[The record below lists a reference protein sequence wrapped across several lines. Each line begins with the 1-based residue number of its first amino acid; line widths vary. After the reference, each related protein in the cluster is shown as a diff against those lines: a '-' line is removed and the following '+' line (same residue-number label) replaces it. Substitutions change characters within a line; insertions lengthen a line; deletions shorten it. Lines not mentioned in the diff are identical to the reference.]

1 MQIKELTASLA
12 NVMQAYL
19 YGLYAAITLAM
30 IIPLNCHEKTHVD
43 SVLEVIKRTTV
54 VVDLEARRVTDSV
67 DCFT

>member
-1 MQIKELTASLA
+1 
-12 NVMQAYL
+12 MQAYL